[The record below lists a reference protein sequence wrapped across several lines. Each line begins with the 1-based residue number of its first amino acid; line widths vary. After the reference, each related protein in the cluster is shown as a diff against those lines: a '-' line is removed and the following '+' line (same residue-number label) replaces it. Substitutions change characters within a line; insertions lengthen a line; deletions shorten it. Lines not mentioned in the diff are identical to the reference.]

1 MEGFPDTFK
10 MSFRSIYSAI
20 AGGAPSAPLFAT
32 ARDGHAEVAVCEA
45 IMKSH
50 AARAWTPVAR

>member
-1 MEGFPDTFK
+1 